1 MISLNSA
8 FSRSSWHPHTAVSWV
23 HLLSYLSHR
32 SSELQE
38 GIPLSPPSLVR
49 LGTSIHEP
57 LSPLTSVVL
66 SWTQFCP
73 RGHSATSET
82 FLIVRIGRWCCWQP
96 LGRDQ
101 RHCPQPY
108 YRAQNTPLQ
117 LRNAQPQMS
126 IVSRLRNPGLHKS
139 TD

>member
-8 FSRSSWHPHTAVSWV
+8 FSRISWHPHTAVCWV

-32 SSELQE
+32 SSEPQE
-38 GIPLSPPSLVR
+38 GIPLLPPSLVR
-49 LGTSIHEP
+49 HGTSIHEP

-73 RGHSATSET
+73 RGHSAVSET
-82 FLIVRIGRWCCWQP
+82 FLIVRIGRWCCWQL

-101 RHCPQPY
+101 RHCPPSY
-108 YRAQNTPLQ
+108 SAQNSSSY
-117 LRNAQPQMS
+117 N
-126 IVSRLRNPGLHKS
+126 
-139 TD
+139 